1 MALKQQRGAALLMVL
16 LAMALVSMMLTS
28 LALQSQRDI
37 TRLQLQQQETQARF
51 YAHGAEIIAQRAL
64 TDIAVR
70 RAALWWQTLAG
81 QPLDYPTDEGTLR
94 LVVEDQR
101 RCFNVNTLAAED
113 PELAQRQ
120 LLYWLANRT
129 DTRMDDLTPGE
140 FVARLTDWVDSNN
153 IAREGGMDG
162 ADYARLDPPRLS
174 GDTRMRDISELNW
187 LAPLDTGR
195 YRRFEAL
202 CTLPDSRPWRL
213 NLNSVGADELPLLDA
228 LFVGEV
234 DRAVLA
240 TLIKAR
246 PPGGYPSLDAVREVF
261 GGDADWLDTYSNR
274 ITLTPDYLALHI
286 RITLDG
292 TPYYFYRQLLAEG
305 TSAFQPLQPAA
316 RVQILNRR
324 NGYFAP
330 QATLFSSTAVEPF

>member
-1 MALKQQRGAALLMVL
+1 MALKRQRGAALLMVL
-16 LAMALVSMMLTS
+16 MAMALVSMMLTS

-51 YAHGAEIIAQRAL
+51 YARGAEIIAQRAL
-64 TDIAVR
+64 TDTAVR

-101 RCFNVNTLAAED
+101 RCFNVNSLADDD
-113 PELAQRQ
+113 PSLAQRQ
-120 LLYWLANRT
+120 LLYWLANYV
-129 DTRMDDLTPGE
+129 DTRLDVHPGE
-140 FVARLTDWVDSNN
+140 FVAQLTDWVDSDN

-174 GDTRMRDISELNW
+174 ADTAMRDISELNW

-202 CTLPDSRPWRL
+202 CAIPENRPWRL
-213 NLNSVGADELPLLDA
+213 NLNSVGPDELPLLDA
-228 LFVGEV
+228 LFEGEV

-240 TLIKAR
+240 TLINAR
-246 PPGGYPSLDAVREVF
+246 PPGGYPSFDAVRDAL
-261 GGDADWLDTYSNR
+261 GGEADWLDSYGNR

-316 RVQILNRR
+316 RVQVLSRR
-324 NGYFAP
+324 SGYSTPSA
-330 QATLFSSTAVEPF
+330 ALDSSTAVEPF

>member
-1 MALKQQRGAALLMVL
+1 MALNNQRGAALLMVL
-16 LAMALVSMMLTS
+16 MAMALVSMMLTS
-28 LALQSQRDI
+28 LALQSHRDI
-37 TRLQLQQQETQARF
+37 TRLQFQQQETQARF
-51 YAHGAEIIAQRAL
+51 YARGAEIIAQRAL
-64 TDIAVR
+64 TDLAVR

-94 LVVEDQR
+94 LEVEDQR
-101 RCFNVNTLAAED
+101 RCFNVNSLAADD

-120 LLYWLANRT
+120 LLYWLANYA
-129 DTRMDDLTPGE
+129 DTRLDVPPGE
-140 FVARLTDWVDSNN
+140 FVARLTDWVDSDN

-174 GDTRMRDISELNW
+174 ADTAMRNISELNW
-187 LAPLDTGR
+187 LGPLDTGR

-202 CTLPDSRPWRL
+202 CAIPESRPWRL
-213 NLNSVGADELPLLDA
+213 NLNSVGPDELPLLDA
-228 LFVGEV
+228 LFEGQV

-246 PPGGYPSLDAVREVF
+246 PPGGYPSIDAVRDAL
-261 GGDADWLDTYSNR
+261 GGEAEWLDSYGNR

-316 RVQILNRR
+316 RVQVLSRR
-324 NGYFAP
+324 SGYSTPRA
-330 QATLFSSTAVEPF
+330 ALDSSTAVEPF